1 MFMNRS
7 LIDPKL
13 NYTYWKE
20 GETDEEH
27 KYDILYEEDANHY
40 DFSNMKSML

>member
-7 LIDPKL
+7 LIDIKL
-13 NYTYWKE
+13 NYGYWKE
-20 GETDEEH
+20 ENNEEN